1 MDEVLIG
8 ITLIAS
14 ALCIVGGSFL
24 LIRERRSLVQIFGS
38 TLLFF
43 LGLGNAFVPFIA
55 TSANDSN
62 ADLLTHLATTI
73 FAISLATALFVM
85 LLFAYEFELISSP
98 RRKRHFLISYA
109 VVTVAISIFAW
120 AISNS
125 EFSNGEYWFNY
136 STIMMWLATA
146 VFALPCT
153 VAIDLLAYRFS
164 PHVKQIT
171 GVASVAL
178 CIILAFD
185 IVFQIVV
192 SESDSW
198 IWMDVALITPPI
210 VIASLF
216 MMRRIGIVTPVAE
229 PLSLGS
235 KSKYK
240 LLEGRVYV
248 VEERQSHFSFTLFSE
263 ILRSRCHDCA
273 NDESFAC
280 ESLDCSKCTLPCPC
294 KGCDLYEGRTRGLV
308 VTRRH
313 PTEVRMEYLIQ
324 TTPVI
329 WLSTIP
335 GKDNMDPSKLGLLT
349 DMIVDFLEK
358 SENGVVLVEGM
369 EYLVTSNDFQKVLR
383 AIDRWSEVVMSRS
396 SRLVM
401 SLDPRAFDPKE
412 LALIER
418 NREIVKPEDKSTVD
432 RILVAATE

>member
-1 MDEVLIG
+1 MDIALIG

-14 ALCIVGGSFL
+14 ILCMIGGIFL
-24 LIRERRSLVQIFGS
+24 LMRKPRSLVQIFGS
-38 TLLFF
+38 ILLFF
-43 LGLGNAFVPFIA
+43 LGLGNAFVPLIA
-55 TSANDSN
+55 SSATEFD
-62 ADLLTHLATTI
+62 ADIFTHVATTL
-73 FAISLATALFVM
+73 FAVSFATALFVV
-85 LLFAYEFELISSP
+85 LVFAYESELAASP
-98 RRKRHFLISYA
+98 RWKRHFVTLYSI
-109 VVTVAISIFAW
+109 VTVVLSIIALIISD
-120 AISNS
+120 S
-125 EFSNGEYWFNY
+125 ELMGGEYWFDY
-136 STIMMWLATA
+136 STMMIWLATA
-146 VFALPCT
+146 VFALPSA
-153 VAIDLLAYRFS
+153 VAIDLLAYRSS

-171 GVASVAL
+171 GIAAVAL

-185 IVFQIVV
+185 IVFQIVG
-192 SESDSW
+192 SQSRDW
-198 IWMDVALITPPI
+198 LWMDLALITPPI
-210 VIASLF
+210 VIASLS

-229 PLSLGS
+229 PLSKGS

-240 LLEGRVYV
+240 LREGRVYV
-248 VEERQSHFSFTLFSE
+248 VEERQPHFSFTLFSE

-294 KGCDLYEGRTRGLV
+294 KGCDMFEGRTRGLV

-313 PTEVRMEYLIQ
+313 PNEVRMEYLIQ

-329 WLSTIP
+329 WLTSIP

-349 DMIVDFLEK
+349 DIIIDFLEK
-358 SENGVVLVEGM
+358 SVNGVVLVEGL

-383 AIDRWSEVVMSRS
+383 AIDRWSEVVMARS

-432 RILVAATE
+432 RILATAP